1 MKRERSHEQ
10 SREQSR
16 EQSGEQSGEQRRGRS
31 IVVTGATGNVGTA
44 VVRALAADD
53 QVSTILGLARRTPRW
68 EVPKTRWRSVD
79 LDGTS
84 VEHLTGLFR
93 GADAVI
99 HLAWLLQ
106 PARDPHVTW
115 RTNALGTVAV
125 LAAVAAADVPAVVVA
140 SSLAAYAPGPKR
152 PPVRE
157 GWPTHGR
164 PDVAYSREKAYV
176 ERVLDA
182 FEATHP
188 ERRVVRMRP
197 GFTFQRTAAMEQL
210 RLFAG
215 PFLPH
220 GLVRPELI
228 PVVPDIEGLAFQV
241 VHADDVAEAY
251 RLAAL
256 DDDVRGAFNLAA
268 EPVIDAGVLAR
279 LLGARAW
286 KVPRQAARAAAR
298 AAWAAHLAPVPPQL
312 LDALLDLPLL
322 DTTRARDRLGWTPE
336 HTADD
341 TLTEFL
347 EALRKGEGLRT
358 PPLKPSALLS

>member
-1 MKRERSHEQ
+1 MK
-10 SREQSR
+10 
-16 EQSGEQSGEQRRGRS
+16 GEQR

-44 VVRALAADD
+44 VVRALAADE
-53 QVSTILGLARRTPRW
+53 QVSTIVGLARRTPEW
-68 EVPKTRWRSVD
+68 EVPKTQWESVD
-79 LDGTS
+79 LSRSPG
-84 VEHLTGLFR
+84 ERLTELFR
-93 GADAVI
+93 GADVVV

-106 PARDPHVTW
+106 PARDPNVTW
-115 RTNALGTVAV
+115 QTNVLGTIAV
-125 LAAVAAADVPAVVVA
+125 LEAVAAADVPAVVAA

-152 PPVRE
+152 PPVGE
-157 GWPTHGR
+157 EWSTHGR

-182 FEATHP
+182 FEAKHP

-197 GFTFQRTAAMEQL
+197 GFTFQRASAMEQI

-220 GLVRPELI
+220 RLVRPGLI

-241 VHADDVAEAY
+241 LHADDAAVAY

-256 DDDVRGAFNLAA
+256 GDARGAFNLAA

-279 LLGARAW
+279 LLDAR
-286 KVPRQAARAAAR
+286 VVRLPRQAVHAAAR
-298 AAWAAHLAPVPPQL
+298 AAWTAHLAPVPPQL

-322 DTTRARDRLGWTPE
+322 DAARARDQLGWTPQ
-336 HTADD
+336 HTAED
-341 TLTEFL
+341 TLAEFL
-347 EALRKGEGLRT
+347 TALRTGEGMRT
-358 PPLKPSALLS
+358 PPLRPRALLG